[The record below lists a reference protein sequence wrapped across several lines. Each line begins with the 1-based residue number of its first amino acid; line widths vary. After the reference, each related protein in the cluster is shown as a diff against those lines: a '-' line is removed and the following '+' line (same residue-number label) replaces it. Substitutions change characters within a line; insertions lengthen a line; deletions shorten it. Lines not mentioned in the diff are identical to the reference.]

1 MQFKLSFRNVS
12 SSCIKYPIKVNK
24 DGNPMGSDIEERLI
38 WTMQIAGIIVEAH
51 LNKSCTDWSICGQ
64 DVFSVHY
71 DETSQVYKN
80 IF

>member
-1 MQFKLSFRNVS
+1 
-12 SSCIKYPIKVNK
+12 
-24 DGNPMGSDIEERLI
+24 MGSDIEERLI

-51 LNKSCTDWSICGQ
+51 LNKSCTDWSRCGQ
-64 DVFSVHY
+64 DVFSIHY